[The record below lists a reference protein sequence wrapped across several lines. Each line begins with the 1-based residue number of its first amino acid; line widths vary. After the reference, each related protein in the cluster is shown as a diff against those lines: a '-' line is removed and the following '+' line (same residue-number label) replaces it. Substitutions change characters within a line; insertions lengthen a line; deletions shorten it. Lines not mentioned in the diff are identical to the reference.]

1 MTIGVFCFFENKS
14 EIEEV
19 VMLTPKKPRPEFPK
33 RAIITA
39 GMPYGNKSLH
49 FGHIGGVFIHADTFT
64 RFLKDRI
71 GKENV
76 IFVSGTDCYGSPIL
90 ASYKKHI
97 EESGENISMEDYVFR
112 FYKKQT
118 AILTDYDVAPS
129 LYGASAFG
137 DSGEVHK
144 QVSNALFEALNKS
157 GTLKV
162 MSSPQFYDPIEN
174 AFLNGRQVIG
184 KCPVDGCQSDKAYAD
199 ECALGHQYMQNELID
214 PISTLSGVKPILK
227 DVNNWYFV
235 LEEYMD
241 HLKEMVG
248 KMRLEKQVRA
258 NVVNTIDE
266 FLKAPVI
273 YVKRKDHETLVE
285 KAVNLG
291 TSNIVDDGKKPS
303 VTYEFDTLEARDF
316 AREAL
321 DAQGM
326 RYRTGKTLVPFRLSG
341 NIAWGVPVPNQDGLD
356 DLTFWVW
363 PESLWAPIS
372 FTITYLKSIEKPS
385 ADWTKWWL
393 EKDSKVYQFIGEDN
407 IYFYGVAEMGMLMAY
422 LGIKPDDHASIE
434 EINFP
439 QLVANCHLLFL
450 DSKASS
456 SSDIKPPMADEL
468 LNHYTKDQLRMHFLS
483 LGLSKKSVSFSP
495 KPFDPSC
502 PADAPDVVLKDG
514 NLLTNVYNRLLRSC
528 FYTSQKYFDSD
539 IPRVPVK
546 DEIKEIIYKAIFD
559 YEHNMARQE
568 FHLVIY
574 TIDDVI
580 RNVSKYWAKYMKIA
594 DDQDSNE
601 LRAEVLAD
609 CFYAVKSILSL
620 LHPITPSSAELVR
633 EYLNLNESLWSWEHI
648 FEDVT
653 AHMDNPSNHKLKF
666 IEPKFDF
673 YKKDESQF

>member
-1 MTIGVFCFFENKS
+1 MY
-14 EIEEV
+14 
-19 VMLTPKKPRPEFPK
+19 TPKKPRPEFPK

-49 FGHIGGVFIHADTFT
+49 FGHIGGVFIHADTYA

-71 GKENV
+71 GEDNV

-144 QVSNALFEALNKS
+144 QVSNALFEALYKS

-162 MSSPQFYDPIEN
+162 MSSPQFYDPVEN

-235 LEEYMD
+235 LEEYME

-273 YVKRKDHETLVE
+273 YVKRKDHEVLVE
-285 KAVNLG
+285 KALDLG
-291 TSNIVDDGKKPS
+291 TSNIADDGKKPS
-303 VTYEFDTLEARDF
+303 VTYEFATLEARDL
-316 AREAL
+316 AREML
-321 DAQGM
+321 DAEGM

-372 FTITYLKSIEKPS
+372 FTITYLKSLEKPS
-385 ADWTKWWL
+385 SDWTKWWL
-393 EKDSKVYQFIGEDN
+393 DKDAKVYQFIGEDN

-539 IPRVPVK
+539 IPKVPVNE
-546 DEIKEIIYKAIFD
+546 EIKEIIYKAIYD

-594 DDQDSNE
+594 DDQDSND
-601 LRAEVLAD
+601 LRAGVLAD
-609 CFYAVKSILSL
+609 CFYAAKSILTL
-620 LHPITPSSAELVR
+620 LHPITPSSAEMVR

-648 FEDVT
+648 FDDIT
-653 AHMDNPSNHKLKF
+653 SHMDDAASHKLKF